1 MAQIIDFYAARER
14 LRPQEMMDPENP
26 QAFVVVELPKEV
38 ADTLHNSDHPD
49 WILVLDYI
57 IYGKKH

>member
-1 MAQIIDFYAARER
+1 MADIIDFYAARER
-14 LRPQEMMDPENP
+14 LRPPRSEQ
-26 QAFVVVELPKEV
+26 QALVVIELPKDV

-57 IYGKKH
+57 IYGKKL